1 MNAVDAWNTLCPPA
15 QIYPV
20 VMIAVV
26 LFSLYRGA
34 WREAATN
41 VVSLIIGT
49 LFLWVLCAANFEFAA
64 YGLLILPILFFV
76 FFLAVVLYDQSLIN
90 VSHKYKRCGH
100 PHAMRC
106 GCPVLG

>member
-1 MNAVDAWNTLCPPA
+1 MNAVNAWNKLCPPA

-41 VVSLIIGT
+41 VVSLLVGT
-49 LFLWVLCAANFEFAA
+49 LFLWILCAANFEFAA
-64 YGLLILPILFFV
+64 YGLLILPVLFFV
-76 FFLAVVLYDQSLIN
+76 FFLAIVLFDQSLIN
-90 VSHKYKRCGH
+90 VTHKYKKCGH
-100 PHAMRC
+100 PQKVRCACHA
-106 GCPVLG
+106 